1 MTHARR
7 EILDFALGR
16 LTGLSTT
23 GANAWHFGA
32 HPHPLEGA
40 ELPGLRLVDQGDS
53 SIEVTCIGYPRDEH
67 RTFDVVIEA
76 LAAEVAGVHDVL
88 QAIETEVELA
98 LNASKAVNTANAKL
112 VDGFQK
118 VASQVTYSNTADRP
132 AARLEITF
140 RATYRVLSNDPGT
153 ALG

>member
-7 EILDFALGR
+7 EILDYALAR
-16 LTGLSTT
+16 LTGLPTT
-23 GANAWHFGA
+23 GPRVWHHGA
-32 HPHPLEGA
+32 HPHPLEGP

-67 RTFDVVIEA
+67 RTFDLVVEA
-76 LAAEVAGVHDVL
+76 LAAEVSGVHDVL
-88 QAIETEVELA
+88 QSIETEIELA
-98 LNASKAVNTANAKL
+98 LNSSITVNTANGKL

-118 VASQVTYSNTADRP
+118 VASQVTYSNIADRP

-140 RATYRVLSNDPGT
+140 RATYRVFSNDPAT